1 MALFAHIQFIK
12 HLPNAIVPDIQTS
25 GSACF
30 DFHAARLTFDEANQC
45 LMVDTGLRT
54 AFSEQFAMMLYGRSG
69 NAVKHGIRLPHGV
82 AVIDSDYRGPLMI
95 PLVSDRLTLPQ
106 MAEVIKVGDRIAQ
119 GFMHQKIQSH
129 WFEAHELPASG
140 RGEGGFGSTGTQ

>member
-1 MALFAHIQFIK
+1 MDLFAHIRFIK

-45 LMVDTGLRT
+45 LMVDTGLKT
-54 AFSEQFAMMLYGRSG
+54 AFSDQFAMMVYGRSG

-82 AVIDSDYRGPLMI
+82 AVIDSDYRGALMI

-106 MAEVIKVGDRIAQ
+106 MAEVIKVGDRVAQ
-119 GFMHQKIQSH
+119 GFIHSKIPCA
-129 WFEAHELPASG
+129 WFETHKLPASG
-140 RGEGGFGSTGTQ
+140 RGEGGFGSTGVA